1 MKVGGIFK
9 TLITIVACVV
19 LGAFALNILMPNAA
33 KSLVNAT
40 EGMIYNAT
48 GMSFDFNGDDLY
60 GAEAANQGGKYDG
73 VGGDVKNGNVGGAVK
88 GFGNS
93 EGKNST
99 KQ

>member
-1 MKVGGIFK
+1 MKVSGIFK
-9 TLITIVACVV
+9 TLIVIVACVV
-19 LGAFALNILMPNAA
+19 LGAFALNIIMPNAA
-33 KSLVNAT
+33 KALVNAT

-48 GMSFDFNGDDLY
+48 GMSFDFNGDGID
-60 GAEAANQGGKYDG
+60 GQTGSQGDGKYDG
-73 VGGDVKNGNVGGAVK
+73 VSGVENENVGGAVK

>member
-1 MKVGGIFK
+1 MKVSGIFK
-9 TLITIVACVV
+9 TLIVIVACVV
-19 LGAFALNILMPNAA
+19 LGAFALNVLMPNAA

-48 GMSFDFNGDDLY
+48 NMSFDFNGD
-60 GAEAANQGGKYDG
+60 GVFGEQAASNNGKYVG
-73 VGGDVKNGNVGGAVK
+73 VDDVKNENVGGAVK

-93 EGKNST
+93 EGKNTT

>member
-1 MKVGGIFK
+1 MKVSGIFK

-33 KSLVNAT
+33 KSIVNAT

-48 GMSFDFNGDDLY
+48 SMSFDFNGDGLY
-60 GAEAANQGGKYDG
+60 GEEAANQGGKYQGVDG
-73 VGGDVKNGNVGGAVK
+73 VKNENVGGAVK

-93 EGKNST
+93 ENKNST